1 MNLKEIIKGIDATV
15 TGNTDIEV
23 SDLQFDSRRVGKGT
37 LFVAQRGTKVDG
49 HDFIDKAIE
58 AGAVA
63 IVCEESGEW
72 RVESG
77 EWRAE
82 SGEWRT
88 ESGEW
93 RTESGE
99 RRAESG
105 ERRAES
111 GEWRAENG
119 ERIEMPTIVKVQDSS
134 KALGLM
140 ADNWY
145 GHPSRQLKLV
155 GITGTNGK
163 TTTVTLLHRMFRMMG
178 FHVGLISTIVNKIDE
193 QELPTSHT
201 TPDAL
206 ELNQLL
212 RKMVDAG
219 CQYCFMEVSSHAVVQ
234 HRIAGLEFA
243 GGIFSNITHDHLDFH
258 KTMAAYIAAKQGF
271 FNALPKSAW
280 ALTNIDD
287 KNGMIM
293 VQNTAAQVKTY
304 SLQRMADFR
313 CRLIEESIDGM
324 QLEMNGTEMWSRLV
338 GRFNAYNLTAIY
350 AAAMLLCGESP
361 VAQHKVESGDI
372 LSILSLLEPAPGR
385 FQRVS
390 GQGKTAIVDYA
401 HTPDAVKNV
410 IDTINDIRRKN
421 QQLITVVG
429 CGGDRDKTKRPE
441 MARIAAIGSDK
452 LVLTSDNPRSEDPD
466 AILDDMEAGLDAEQL
481 CRTVRITDRRQA
493 IRTAC
498 MMAKEGDIILVAGKG
513 HETYQERNGVRTHFD
528 DVEELK
534 SIITK

>member
-1 MNLKEIIKGIDATV
+1 
-15 TGNTDIEV
+15 
-23 SDLQFDSRRVGKGT
+23 
-37 LFVAQRGTKVDG
+37 
-49 HDFIDKAIE
+49 
-58 AGAVA
+58 
-63 IVCEESGEW
+63 
-72 RVESG
+72 
-77 EWRAE
+77 
-82 SGEWRT
+82 
-88 ESGEW
+88 
-93 RTESGE
+93 
-99 RRAESG
+99 
-105 ERRAES
+105 
-111 GEWRAENG
+111 
-119 ERIEMPTIVKVQDSS
+119 
-134 KALGLM
+134 M

-361 VAQHKVESGDI
+361 VSQKKVESGEI